1 MADEIVALS
10 PQPGAICQAA
20 PVKTMIYAI
29 DMWKSGYIKPEPK
42 SWKDYFFPLIH
53 DREGS

>member
-10 PQPGAICQAA
+10 PQPGAIRQAA